1 MVAHS
6 RKQVL
11 SQIEDGKVIL
21 TSAGRIAESYWLKI
35 PSKFNNV
42 KLGEFVLMPDH
53 FHGILEINPKPGSDL
68 VSLAQ
73 IIHWFKTWTTN
84 EYHKEG
90 DKSGTHN
97 LGKLWQ
103 RGYNES
109 RIPIGSAYSHTEKYI
124 RENPKNH
131 LNLENRPG

>member
-11 SQIEDGKVIL
+11 SQIEDGTVIL
-21 TSAGRIAESYWLKI
+21 TSAGRIVEFYWLKI

-53 FHGILEINPKPGSDL
+53 FHGILEINPKSGADL

-73 IIHWFKTWTTN
+73 IIHWVKT
-84 EYHKEG
+84 
-90 DKSGTHN
+90 
-97 LGKLWQ
+97 
-103 RGYNES
+103 
-109 RIPIGSAYSHTEKYI
+109 
-124 RENPKNH
+124 
-131 LNLENRPG
+131 